1 MLTIAGRCKSR
12 LIPMFRREWQVE
24 LARNAGWGSLCVCA
38 FSLVYVTYD
47 KLTNVSPLECVPM
60 SRRQVVPKSVR
71 GAQVPCPLGDSSCGA
86 SAADIWRPGQMGLG
100 LGPSS
105 WLLRTLTA
113 EDLVQPSFCFFLET
127 KCLLHPEFGAK
138 CMDEALRLG
147 NIDCRLV
154 QCCEI
159 NECLQFLR

>member
-24 LARNAGWGSLCVCA
+24 LARNAGSGSFCVCVCA

-113 EDLVQPSFCFFLET
+113 EDLVQPSFCFFSLKKIVYSTLNLAQNAWMKLCGWET
-127 KCLLHPEFGAK
+127 LIAGSFSVL
-138 CMDEALRLG
+138 
-147 NIDCRLV
+147 
-154 QCCEI
+154 
-159 NECLQFLR
+159 